1 MTLGDLLA
9 AAPLIVLA
17 GGACLVLAA
26 DLVVRL
32 PARGAACLGATVAAV
47 AAVLAARLGPGTAG
61 FGGALERDGGA
72 LFFVALVAA
81 GAAGALLI
89 AADYL
94 AREDLPA
101 AEFVALVLFSATGA
115 GLMAA
120 GGDLLVVFLG
130 LELLSLPLYALTG
143 LLARARHADEA
154 ALKYFL
160 LGAAA
165 SAVFLYGVALVYA
178 ATGTIRLD
186 VLARG
191 ATPPGPLAFAGF
203 ALLLCGIAFK
213 AALVPFHAW
222 APDVYEAAPPPA
234 TAFMALAAKTGAF
247 AALLRIQAA
256 TSGGA
261 AMAAMADWRA
271 ALAAVAALTIVV
283 GNLAA
288 LGQRRVRRLLGWS
301 SVAHA
306 GYLAAAAAA
315 GADIA
320 APFVAFYLVV
330 YGTLSLASFGLL
342 TLLPDDDPTLDDL
355 GGLFRRSPL
364 VAVGFVVVL
373 VGLTGLPPTAGFLAK
388 LYVFEALAQAHL
400 LWLLIIGVLASV
412 VSAAYYLR
420 VALACF
426 APPRA
431 EAMPT
436 GGRRLAGFVVALA
449 TLLSLALGVAPLPL
463 LELVRQVRY

>member
-9 AAPLIVLA
+9 AAPLILLV
-17 GGACLVLAA
+17 GGACLVLAL

-47 AAVLAARLGPGTAG
+47 AAALAARLGPGTAG
-61 FGGALERDGGA
+61 FGGALERDGAA

-94 AREDLPA
+94 AREDPPA
-101 AEFVALVLFSATGA
+101 AEFVALVLFSASGA

-178 ATGTIRLD
+178 ATGTIRLN

-191 ATPPGPLAFAGF
+191 ATPPDPLAFAGF
-203 ALLLCGIAFK
+203 ALLLCGVAFK

-234 TAFMALAAKTGAF
+234 TAFMALATKTGAF

-261 AMAAMADWRA
+261 AAAIADWRT
-271 ALAAVAALTIVV
+271 ALAAVAALTMVV

-306 GYLAAAAAA
+306 GYLAAATAA
-315 GADIA
+315 GADVA

-426 APPRA
+426 APPGA
-431 EAMPT
+431 EATPAA
-436 GGRRLAGFVVALA
+436 GGRRLAGAAVALA
-449 TLLSLALGVAPLPL
+449 TLLSLALGLAPLPL
-463 LELVRQVRY
+463 LDLVRQVRY

>member
-32 PARGAACLGATVAAV
+32 PARGAAWLGAAVAAV

-81 GAAGALLI
+81 GAAGALLV
-89 AADYL
+89 AGDYL
-94 AREDLPA
+94 AREDLPP

-178 ATGTIRLD
+178 ATGTTRLD

-191 ATPPGPLAFAGF
+191 ATPPDPLAFAGF
-203 ALLLCGIAFK
+203 ALLLCGVAFK

-261 AMAAMADWRA
+261 VAAADWRA
-271 ALAAVAALTIVV
+271 ALAAVAALTLVV

-320 APFVAFYLVV
+320 APFIAFYLVV

-342 TLLPDDDPTLDDL
+342 TLLPDDDPTIDDL

-364 VAVGFVVVL
+364 IAVGFAVVL
-373 VGLTGLPPTAGFLAK
+373 VGLTGLPPTAGFLGK
-388 LYVFEALAQAHL
+388 LYVFEALAQARL

-426 APPRA
+426 APSTA
-431 EAMPT
+431 EATPMA
-436 GGRRLAGFVVALA
+436 GGRRLAGATVALA
-449 TLLSLALGVAPLPL
+449 TLLSLALGLAPLAL
-463 LELVRQVRY
+463 LDLVRQVRY